1 MTMDNGEGRPLDEAE
16 SGQDDPQ
23 GWYFDLPGGAWERQ
37 EEKNRTLRQRVLGNI
52 QEDAEKAKGDPFGKK
67 FELKPQ
73 PEAAFELKRP
83 EPEAKKGRG
92 LFGFAK
98 KQKQSDGAAEIP
110 ATRRYDSASPVE
122 HDEDEEW
129 STEPSLKLSPF
140 PRAESHGTEASWGEP
155 DGGWNLAS
163 PATPAGDDAHEAPL
177 ETAEEDF
184 ATTMRPWA
192 HHADHE
198 DESQDSVA
206 PFSAIES
213 IEAESHDG
221 QLAEIEE
228 EDFATRIRSWAHRD
242 ESAKDESTGDDLGA
256 PAWEPA
262 ETEADTAPDRETPAF
277 APVARVE
284 GWDEGEALRSGPAS
298 EEEREPANAAT
309 AWDLQNDAAEAEAP
323 ELMLD
328 EEPEPPQPLVLRPR
342 AHADGEKRLDWN
354 FGPAAWG
361 DSPAGPGEPAAAA
374 YEADIEDSALSSMK
388 KWAQRGR
395 EDGHPHFTTVHHET
409 EEIDDDI
416 APAPIPLRPRHQE
429 DEPQKA
435 ARFEPATPTSETSA
449 EPGAPPS
456 IPLVLRSR
464 TEPPAEAPVR
474 DASAGPS
481 KWDDF
486 FNIAPEGE
494 ADGET
499 SEAGPTGEGIA
510 AMRAWAQKRA
520 EPEAPEKIPDEFLKP
535 FDWELQEDEPEASS
549 PVAVPAEFLKPFDWE
564 AGESASETDEASPS
578 EAWEEADAEAL
589 VPESQAVRAVFES
602 DEPADSTFNFPS
614 EAAPAPEAAG
624 GPFEEDDDPLAGLF
638 EHARAAAPAPAGK
651 KKGRLGRLFGRSK
664 KEEAEQP
671 ALLDTDEPGDWILP
685 SEDAEDADVRVVAE
699 KDWDEHGGT
708 FAAPDA
714 QPATSAGWGASRSE
728 GWLSSDSDALDEFAT
743 NISASESPAG
753 PEAADPEIAAAGL
766 ADEVT
771 TWATAGLA
779 AAEAED
785 ADQADAE
792 FAWGSGATAPAPGVG
807 PDPASAWS
815 AGVIEDLPDDQDT
828 WSPEPVNETPY
839 FARLTAST
847 ADWEATE
854 VAPDGLD
861 SAAHDADAWDPVEPE
876 IPVEAVASVDA
887 VVEEPVAGKAWWEQ
901 PAAEEVPETP
911 VEAVASVDAVVEEP
925 VADKPWWD
933 QPAVEEAPETP
944 VEAVASVDAVVEEPV
959 ADKPWWEQPA
969 VEEAPEAP
977 VEAVA
982 SVDAVVEEP
991 VADKPW
997 WEQPAVEEVPET
1009 PVEAVASVDAVV
1021 EEPVTDKAWW
1031 EQPPSTTSPKLP
1043 SRPSP
1048 LSMRSWKSRSLTSHG
1063 GNSPPPRKPPRLPLR
1078 PLPLSTRSWKS
1089 PWLTSHGG
1097 NGPPPTSKSSR
1108 LPSKPSPPSM
1118 RSWKSRSLTSH
1129 GGPSPPS
1136 SGSPETPFEAV
1147 ASVDAVVEEPVA
1159 DKPWWEQ
1166 PAAEEAP
1173 ETPAEAVASVDAV
1186 AEEPAAEKPW
1196 WEQPAVEEVVE
1207 TPVEAVASVDAVAEE
1222 PVAEKPWWEQP
1233 AVEEVVETPVEAV
1246 ASVDAVAEEP
1256 VAEKPWWEQP
1266 AVEEVPET
1274 PVEAVASVDAVVEEP
1289 VAEKAWWEQPAV
1301 EQVPETPVEAVAS
1314 VDAVV
1319 EVPVAEKAWWEQPA
1333 VDEVPETPVEAVASV
1348 DAVVEEPVAKATSAF
1363 DTGADD
1369 DDPWADFV
1377 STPGPSEPTS
1387 PTPPPPTLNAGWS
1400 TPEPAAARDEDM
1412 WAHIAASAEEAA
1424 RADEEEIDL
1433 AASLENQMAAAR
1445 SQTSEWGT
1453 QVDDIE
1459 QWEAAPVAPRPSQ
1472 FVAEEEE
1479 DVILAAFERHAATPD
1494 QPAAPRESDA
1504 VFAELLGDE
1513 AADIVAEALDDD
1525 AGRQSFIRMSA
1536 WAPQRS
1542 SQSFDGG
1549 WGPQQEVEETL
1560 GSAAHVPAFGGSD
1573 GAGFAPP
1580 SWAMDEL
1587 EAEEAPAPRGHHK
1600 TKTWIREIVE
1610 TSLLA
1615 LLVFLSVRASFQNF
1629 KVEGSSMNP
1638 TLEDGQFLIVNKL
1651 VYSEVDMEKLSS
1663 FIPFVDAGSDPKK
1676 NVFHGP
1682 ERGDIVVLID
1692 PRDTNTD
1699 LIKRVIGLP
1708 GETIEIVDGKV
1719 YINDL
1724 LLEEPYITATWH
1736 DTKPK
1741 VVIPPGEYF
1750 VMGDNRENSLDSRS
1764 SQVGLVPKDLII
1776 GKAMVSYWP
1785 SSKFGFAPNEEG
1797 KLTEAKPVL
1806 TTQRVDDD

>member
-192 HHADHE
+192 HQADHE
-198 DESQDSVA
+198 DESQDGVA

-262 ETEADTAPDRETPAF
+262 ETETVPDWETPAF

-328 EEPEPPQPLVLRPR
+328 EEPESPQPLVLRPR

-429 DEPQKA
+429 DEPHTI
-435 ARFEPATPTSETSA
+435 ARESAVTETNVD
-449 EPGAPPS
+449 PGALPT

-499 SEAGPTGEGIA
+499 SEASPTGEGIA

-549 PVAVPAEFLKPFDWE
+549 SAAVPAEFLKPFDWE

-602 DEPADSTFNFPS
+602 DEPADSTFDFPS

-728 GWLSSDSDALDEFAT
+728 GWLSSDSDALSEFAT

-901 PAAEEVPETP
+901 PAAEEVPSLWWGAP

-925 VADKPWWD
+925 VTDKAWWE
-933 QPAVEEAPETP
+933 QPAAEEVPETP

-969 VEEAPEAP
+969 VEEVPETPVEAVASVDAVAEESVTDKAWWEQPAAEEVPEAP
-977 VEAVA
+977 VEAVASVDAVVEEPVADKPWWEQPAAEEVPEASVEAVASVDAVVEEPVAEKAWWDQPAVEEVVETPVEAVASVDAVAEEPVADKPWWERPAADDVAETPVEAFASVDAVVEEPVADKAWWEQPAVEEVPEASVEAVASVDAVVEEPVADKPWWDQPAVEEVPETSVEAVA

-1021 EEPVTDKAWW
+1021 EEPVADKPWWERPAADDVAETPVEAFASVDAVVEEPVAEKPWW
-1031 EQPPSTTSPKLP
+1031 EQPA
-1043 SRPSP
+1043 
-1048 LSMRSWKSRSLTSHG
+1048 G
-1063 GNSPPPRKPPRLPLR
+1063 EE
-1078 PLPLSTRSWKS
+1078 
-1089 PWLTSHGG
+1089 
-1097 NGPPPTSKSSR
+1097 
-1108 LPSKPSPPSM
+1108 
-1118 RSWKSRSLTSH
+1118 
-1129 GGPSPPS
+1129 
-1136 SGSPETPFEAV
+1136 SPEAPVEAV

-1159 DKPWWEQ
+1159 DKPWW
-1166 PAAEEAP
+1166 
-1173 ETPAEAVASVDAV
+1173 D
-1186 AEEPAAEKPW
+1186 
-1196 WEQPAVEEVVE
+1196 QPAVEE
-1207 TPVEAVASVDAVAEE
+1207 A
-1222 PVAEKPWWEQP
+1222 
-1233 AVEEVVETPVEAV
+1233 
-1246 ASVDAVAEEP
+1246 
-1256 VAEKPWWEQP
+1256 
-1266 AVEEVPET
+1266 PET
-1274 PVEAVASVDAVVEEP
+1274 PVEAVASVDAVG
-1289 VAEKAWWEQPAV
+1289 
-1301 EQVPETPVEAVAS
+1301 
-1314 VDAVV
+1314 
-1319 EVPVAEKAWWEQPA
+1319 
-1333 VDEVPETPVEAVASV
+1333 
-1348 DAVVEEPVAKATSAF
+1348 SA
-1363 DTGADD
+1363 GR
-1369 DDPWADFV
+1369 WKSLV
-1377 STPGPSEPTS
+1377 G
-1387 PTPPPPTLNAGWS
+1387 
-1400 TPEPAAARDEDM
+1400 AARRRG
-1412 WAHIAASAEEAA
+1412 SP
-1424 RADEEEIDL
+1424 
-1433 AASLENQMAAAR
+1433 R
-1445 SQTSEWGT
+1445 SSRRG
-1453 QVDDIE
+1453 
-1459 QWEAAPVAPRPSQ
+1459 RC
-1472 FVAEEEE
+1472 
-1479 DVILAAFERHAATPD
+1479 LCRCG
-1494 QPAAPRESDA
+1494 R
-1504 VFAELLGDE
+1504 GR
-1513 AADIVAEALDDD
+1513 
-1525 AGRQSFIRMSA
+1525 AGR
-1536 WAPQRS
+1536 
-1542 SQSFDGG
+1542 
-1549 WGPQQEVEETL
+1549 
-1560 GSAAHVPAFGGSD
+1560 
-1573 GAGFAPP
+1573 
-1580 SWAMDEL
+1580 
-1587 EAEEAPAPRGHHK
+1587 
-1600 TKTWIREIVE
+1600 
-1610 TSLLA
+1610 
-1615 LLVFLSVRASFQNF
+1615 
-1629 KVEGSSMNP
+1629 
-1638 TLEDGQFLIVNKL
+1638 
-1651 VYSEVDMEKLSS
+1651 
-1663 FIPFVDAGSDPKK
+1663 
-1676 NVFHGP
+1676 
-1682 ERGDIVVLID
+1682 
-1692 PRDTNTD
+1692 
-1699 LIKRVIGLP
+1699 
-1708 GETIEIVDGKV
+1708 
-1719 YINDL
+1719 
-1724 LLEEPYITATWH
+1724 
-1736 DTKPK
+1736 
-1741 VVIPPGEYF
+1741 
-1750 VMGDNRENSLDSRS
+1750 
-1764 SQVGLVPKDLII
+1764 
-1776 GKAMVSYWP
+1776 
-1785 SSKFGFAPNEEG
+1785 
-1797 KLTEAKPVL
+1797 
-1806 TTQRVDDD
+1806 